1 VNRFIERYRTGGRRR
16 VRSREV
22 QIFVLDMLLLKKKK
36 ECEEEEEEGNTLEE
50 V

>member
-1 VNRFIERYRTGGRRR
+1 

>member
-1 VNRFIERYRTGGRRR
+1 

-36 ECEEEEEEGNTLEE
+36 ECEEEEEGNTLEE